1 MKKLFTKIMCLFFL
15 GFGTTLKAQVLFSED
30 FDSYPAG
37 HLNTDYTF
45 TTPGQGGWLVSRV
58 INSVATAMVTP
69 ETGKGNVLS
78 ITTSGNTQGQGEGT
92 DFTQVNG
99 NILWNS
105 RTAGYNICKF
115 EYEVYTDGTFIT
127 AGTITGTGTLNNGSF
142 AGFNFRTALN
152 FNDICGV
159 YQFSESSFAQRVTLK
174 NYKIDPFPY
183 NMWIKAEVFVDYNT
197 KDVYF
202 YLPTLNLQTTYKFTH
217 NKMPEGLSFGTN
229 SINASSVVKYDNI
242 KVSALQTLP
251 SYILNTN
258 EQLAAKFNLYPNP
271 ANNVVNITNNEN
283 MLVNQVAVYDT
294 TGKLINTQ
302 SFNEQTEL
310 QLNVENLASG
320 TYMLHLQ
327 TAEGTAV
334 KKLVKK

>member
-1 MKKLFTKIMCLFFL
+1 MKKLIIYTVFLFFI
-15 GFGTTLKAQVLFSED
+15 TQTIPAQVLFSED

-37 HLNTDYTF
+37 HLDSDYTN
-45 TTPGQGGWLVSRV
+45 TAPGQGGWWVSRGPQ
-58 INSVATAMVTP
+58 SSTTAMVTP
-69 ETGKGNVLS
+69 ETGKGNVLNITNASGPGQAVSFDQPLGS
-78 ITTSGNTQGQGEGT
+78 IS
-92 DFTQVNG
+92 
-99 NILWNS
+99 WNN
-105 RTAGYNICKF
+105 RTAGNNICKF
-115 EYEVYTDGTFIT
+115 EYEVYTDGTFST
-127 AGTITGTGTLNNGSF
+127 TGSLNGTNAFGSG
-142 AGFNFRTALN
+142 GFVGISIRSYSNY
-152 FNDICGV
+152 NDIRGI
-159 YQFSESSFAQRVTLK
+159 YQFKDNGGNQAVVLK
-174 NYKIDPFPY
+174 NYNIDPFPY
-183 NMWIKAEVFVDYNT
+183 NMWIKVEIFVDYNT

-202 YLPTLNLQTTYKFTH
+202 YLPTLNLQATYKFTH

-302 SFNEQTEL
+302 SFNEQTEI

-320 TYMLHLQ
+320 TYML
-327 TAEGTAV
+327 
-334 KKLVKK
+334 